1 VTASRSGHLPVDGL
15 RLYCEVHGDP
25 TAATAPPLLMSSSG
39 RACVG
44 ELRGDGRLGCG
55 GGCGLDRGSGTGISA
70 AIICSA
76 AADAAS
82 LRAERKRLTHNF
94 G

>member
-1 VTASRSGHLPVDGL
+1 MTASRSGHLPVEGL

-25 TAATAPPLLMSSSG
+25 APPLLMSSSG
-39 RACVG
+39 RACAG